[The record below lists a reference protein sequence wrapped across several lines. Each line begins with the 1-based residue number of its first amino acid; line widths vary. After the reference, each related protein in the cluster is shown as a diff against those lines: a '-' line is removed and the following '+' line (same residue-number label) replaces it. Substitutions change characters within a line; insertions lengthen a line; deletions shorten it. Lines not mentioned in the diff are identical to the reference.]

1 MATHGRLFWLR
12 DMKLLKERVQSIS
25 QQIFTALPREYG
37 YYGNKRI
44 KVTNYNMIHDK
55 LPKEEMY
62 KRKFSLALEEFS

>member
-1 MATHGRLFWLR
+1 MATHGCLFWLR

-25 QQIFTALPREYG
+25 EHIFTVLPRGYG